1 MNIIHNISEI
11 TDKPKVI
18 TIGNFDGV
26 HRGHQS
32 LIKTTRDIADK
43 NGVESLVF
51 TFSKLPEE
59 VFEKKDFNRLTDNDL
74 KFSYIKKFN
83 IDNVLS
89 IDFSE
94 IREYSAKFFCEEILI
109 NKLNIKYLVIGHNF
123 KFGKDRE
130 GSIDNL
136 REYHNRRAFELV
148 MPELEKYDNKINIS
162 STLIRTLLKE
172 GKFFESKKCL
182 GRDYELHGI
191 IKSGEKLGRKLGYPT
206 ANISLEYNYPL
217 DGIYLSQ
224 IMIDGKY
231 YSALSSVGNK
241 PTYNGKE
248 KLLEVF
254 ILDFNEDIY
263 GKYAKVFFYEKI
275 RNQIKF
281 NNQDE
286 LIKQM
291 NEDHKYAII
300 NSKKYGI

>member
-1 MNIIHNISEI
+1 MNIIHNISEV
-11 TDKPKVI
+11 TDKPKAI

-32 LIKTTRDIADK
+32 LIRTTKDVADS
-43 NGVESLVF
+43 NGLESAVF

-59 VFEKKDFNRLTDNDL
+59 VFGKKGFNRLSDNDL
-74 KFSYIKKFN
+74 KFSYMEEFN
-83 IDNVLS
+83 IDNILS
-89 IDFSE
+89 IDFNE
-94 IREYSAKFFCEEILI
+94 IKEYSAKFFCEEILI
-109 NKLNIKYLVIGHNF
+109 NRLNVKYLVVGHNF
-123 KFGKDRE
+123 KFGKNRE
-130 GSIDNL
+130 GTIDDL
-136 REYHNRRAFELV
+136 KYYHEKKHFELV
-148 MPELEKYDNKINIS
+148 MPQLEQYENKNIS
-162 STLIRTLLKE
+162 STLIREFLKE
-172 GKFFESKKCL
+172 GKLFEANKCL
-182 GRDYELHGI
+182 GKKYELHGVI
-191 IKSGEKLGRKLGYPT
+191 TSGEKLGRKLGYPT
-206 ANISLEYNYPL
+206 ANISLNHNYPL

-224 IMIDGKY
+224 ILINGEY
-231 YSALSSVGNK
+231 HSALSSVGNK

-263 GKYAKVFFYEKI
+263 GKHMKVFFYEKI

-281 NNQDE
+281 DNQDD